1 MTTVVLCGSA
11 RFEAGFKEASKRL
24 GLMGYVVIGLSSYP
38 SENGDNKDWY
48 NAVEKEMLDLVHLE
62 KVQMADVILV
72 IDGNPTF
79 GEERSFDP
87 YFGYST
93 SREILWARMHD
104 RPLIS
109 LMSVNGWGQIG
120 EMIDNRYD
128 IEQYVNSDWIVEH
141 ANQVLKTEA
150 ANKLVSQGTLE
161 RQHHLMHGTL
171 SVLACKT
178 GTVATFAETTLV
190 EAGLDPLDDVG
201 PAFAGTNLYT
211 PDELTINN

>member
-38 SENGDNKDWY
+38 SENNGDKNWY
-48 NAVEKEMLDLVHLE
+48 TPVEKEMLDLVHLE
-62 KVQMADVILV
+62 KVRMADVVLV
-72 IDGNPTF
+72 IDGTPTF
-79 GEERSFDP
+79 DSDRSADP

-109 LMSVNGWGQIG
+109 LMSVSGWGHVS

-128 IEQYVNSDWIVEH
+128 IEQYVNSDWIVDH

-150 ANKLVSQGTLE
+150 VNKMVADATAE
-161 RQHHLMHGTL
+161 RQCRLMQATL

-178 GTVATFAETTLV
+178 GTVATFAESTLV
-190 EAGLDPLDDVG
+190 EAGLDPIDDVAK
-201 PAFAGTNLYT
+201 AFADAHLFV
-211 PDELTINN
+211 PDQLTINN